1 MDTKK
6 HVTTAC
12 RHCRRRKIKCDGRS
26 PCANCNSLKQS
37 CIYNPDDDKRRVSIK
52 KSQSALAARLAQL
65 EGTLQAHNIALP
77 PAIEPQESHN
87 RRRRANARPS
97 SSPNPLNASS
107 DDATSNIA
115 DAPQSPHPPPKPPT
129 LGSPPPIAT
138 QDSVAVTT
146 RSVSFPENALFD
158 KSSVPNE
165 PAYVPL
171 QNTFCGFTPTFADD
185 GTDGFDF
192 NLPLDAD
199 SPPSPGLTYAPV
211 LPDPPPAPDDIT
223 NSLAARV
230 GALQIAEDGQLRYYG
245 PTSNLHLYHSGLQ
258 SLSRSTIR
266 HVATEGEQALRRAG
280 LGQRVDPEVEMRLA
294 QLYFTWEDPA
304 IHVIDEEIFY
314 LEKQKSLDGVM
325 NTPYYSE
332 TLNNAICAIGANL
345 ASGEQLG
352 VPEPAPEFFSA
363 RAKALLDVEM
373 DSPSV
378 ATVQALV
385 IMSASEAAFTRDARG
400 YLYSGMAVRL
410 SADLGLH
417 LDLTEHY
424 RNGILTQRDID
435 VRRTTFWGVFIHD
448 NMWSL
453 YMGRPWGISI
463 RDISVS
469 RPLKELDSVRQK
481 MWSPTPPKVGDR
493 SVMAL
498 EGAMLDPLEACTDA
512 NITLCE
518 FMRRINRTLYAGRN
532 VGADEMVEFLSRT
545 RKELWDWMDNLPE
558 ELRINLAVLDKVY
571 IPHVLQLHMQFY
583 TLVIFLFRPYFSRDI
598 LRWTQSM
605 SHEGRSAVATVR
617 TDCISAAHR
626 LVEVLRCFRKQHSLR
641 YTNIQIVH
649 LIFTGSLVHIYNACT
664 CSPSES
670 QTALDDLQFCC
681 QSLGE
686 IGQTYGNATRALEVI
701 ILVKREWQRLAAV
714 RNAKRPGSSI
724 YSNNSTTENS
734 RQKRRSPSSAAS
746 FGPLNPPQ
754 FMMPSAF
761 ETFRVPID
769 SMRQAPLPGIPKSR
783 QEMYD
788 AWQFL
793 NWNDPNVELVGT
805 LGGTGQMEDQPVPP
819 NPDENTI
826 FVNTDP
832 EAGHDPGA
840 DAR

>member
-1 MDTKK
+1 M
-6 HVTTAC
+6 
-12 RHCRRRKIKCDGRS
+12 
-26 PCANCNSLKQS
+26 
-37 CIYNPDDDKRRVSIK
+37 
-52 KSQSALAARLAQL
+52 
-65 EGTLQAHNIALP
+65 
-77 PAIEPQESHN
+77 
-87 RRRRANARPS
+87 
-97 SSPNPLNASS
+97 
-107 DDATSNIA
+107 
-115 DAPQSPHPPPKPPT
+115 
-129 LGSPPPIAT
+129 
-138 QDSVAVTT
+138 
-146 RSVSFPENALFD
+146 SFSENALFD
-158 KSSVPNE
+158 EPNVPHE
-165 PAYVPL
+165 RAYVPL
-171 QNTFCGFTPTFADD
+171 QTTFCGFTPSFADD

-192 NLPLDAD
+192 SLPLNAD
-199 SPPSPGLTYAPV
+199 SPPSPGLNYAPV
-211 LPDPPPAPDDIT
+211 LPDPTPAPDDIT

-230 GALQIAEDGQLRYYG
+230 GSLQIAEDGQLRYYG

-266 HVATEGEQALRRAG
+266 HVATEGSQALRRAG
-280 LGQRVDPEVEMRLA
+280 LDQRVDPEIEMRLA

-304 IHVIDEEIFY
+304 IHVIDEENFY
-314 LEKQKSLDGVM
+314 LEKQRCLDGVT

-424 RNGILTQRDID
+424 KSGILTQRDLK

-481 MWSPTPPKVGDR
+481 MWSPTPPKVGDK
-493 SVMAL
+493 SMMAF
-498 EGAMLDPLEACTDA
+498 EGAILDPLEACTDA

-532 VGADEMVEFLSRT
+532 VDADEMVEFLSCT

-558 ELRINLAVLDKVY
+558 ELQINPAVQDKVY
-571 IPHVLQLHMQFY
+571 VPHVLQLHMQFY
-583 TLVIFLFRPYFSRDI
+583 ALVIFLFRPYFSRDL
-598 LRWTQSM
+598 LRWTQSI
-605 SHEGRSAVATVR
+605 SHDGQSAVATVR

-626 LVEVLRCFRKQHSLR
+626 LVEVLRYFRKQHSLR

-664 CSPSES
+664 CSPSEA

-701 ILVKREWQRLAAV
+701 ILIKREWQRLAAV
-714 RNAKRPGSSI
+714 RNVKRPSSSI
-724 YSNNSTTENS
+724 YINNSTTENS
-734 RQKRRSPSSAAS
+734 RPKRRSPSSAAS

-761 ETFRVPID
+761 ETFRVPLD
-769 SMRQAPLPGIPKSR
+769 SMQQTPLPGIPKSR

-793 NWNDPNVELVGT
+793 NWTDPNVELEG
-805 LGGTGQMEDQPVPP
+805 LSGTGRMEDQLVTS
-819 NPDENTI
+819 NPDESTI

-832 EAGHDPGA
+832 EAGHDPSAKAG
-840 DAR
+840 

>member
-1 MDTKK
+1 MD
-6 HVTTAC
+6 
-12 RHCRRRKIKCDGRS
+12 
-26 PCANCNSLKQS
+26 
-37 CIYNPDDDKRRVSIK
+37 
-52 KSQSALAARLAQL
+52 
-65 EGTLQAHNIALP
+65 
-77 PAIEPQESHN
+77 
-87 RRRRANARPS
+87 
-97 SSPNPLNASS
+97 
-107 DDATSNIA
+107 
-115 DAPQSPHPPPKPPT
+115 
-129 LGSPPPIAT
+129 T
-138 QDSVAVTT
+138 QDSVSVMTT
-146 RSVSFPENALFD
+146 SVPFPENVLLD
-158 KSSVPNE
+158 KPSVQSVPNE
-165 PAYVPL
+165 PAYVPH
-171 QNTFCGFTPTFADD
+171 QDAFRGFTPTFADN
-185 GTDGFDF
+185 GTDEFDF
-192 NLPLDAD
+192 TLPLDAD
-199 SPPSPGLTYAPV
+199 SPPSPRLAYAPSSA
-211 LPDPPPAPDDIT
+211 LLDPPPPAPDDIT

-230 GALQIAEDGQLRYYG
+230 GSLQIAEDGQLRYYG

-266 HVATEGEQALRRAG
+266 HVATEGSQALRRAG
-280 LGQRVDPEVEMRLA
+280 LGQRVDPEVEMRLC

-304 IHVIDEEIFY
+304 IHVVDEEIFY
-314 LEKQKSLDGVM
+314 LEKQKFLKGVAD
-325 NTPYYSE
+325 TPYYSE

-352 VPEPAPEFFSA
+352 VPEPAPEFFSS

-424 RNGILTQRDID
+424 RSGILTQRDLD

-453 YMGRPWGISI
+453 YVGRPWGISI

-469 RPLKELDSVRQK
+469 RPLKELDPVRQK
-481 MWSPTPPKVGDR
+481 MWSPKPPTAGDG
-493 SVMAL
+493 SVTAA
-498 EGAMLDPLEACTDA
+498 GGGMLDPLEACTDA

-532 VGADEMVEFLSRT
+532 VGADEMAEFLSRT

-558 ELRINLAVLDKVY
+558 QLRIDAAVPDKVH

-583 TLVIFLFRPYFSRDI
+583 TVVIFLFRPYFSRDI

-605 SHEGRSAVATVR
+605 SQEGRSAVATVGA
-617 TDCISAAHR
+617 DCISAAHR
-626 LVEVLRCFRKQHSLR
+626 LVELLRCYRKQHSLR

-649 LIFTGSLVHIYNACT
+649 LIFTGALVHIYNACT
-664 CSPSES
+664 CSPGES

-686 IGQTYGNATRALEVI
+686 IGQTYGNATRALEVV

-714 RNAKRPGSSI
+714 RNAKRPCSSI
-724 YSNNSTTENS
+724 DSDSSTTDDA
-734 RQKRRSPSSAAS
+734 RQKRRGTWSSAAS
-746 FGPLNPPQ
+746 VGPRNPQQ

-761 ETFRVPID
+761 ETYRVPLD
-769 SMRQAPLPGIPKSR
+769 SMRQTPLSGIPKSR
-783 QEMYD
+783 QDMYD

-793 NWNDPNVELVGT
+793 NWTDPNVELAGGARWDASQGT
-805 LGGTGQMEDQPVPP
+805 DGR
-819 NPDENTI
+819 
-826 FVNTDP
+826 
-832 EAGHDPGA
+832 PG
-840 DAR
+840 